1 MYSII
6 CGSAP
11 FLPMFALISRNA
23 GFNYCLTIFDASLPI
38 RMVLRREILY
48 LTHLIGKYRARL
60 GIFCSDLME
69 QKREEGKG
77 RRARQIYS
85 KPLLIIDRRHIWSL
99 FASKLDGWKRTP
111 LVTYSFLTRFY
122 SFYISKWIKN
132 LKDLRYINF
141 YHKVLSNKSNTLCNN
156 LRRKIYNSVICYR
169 YINTITESLYFAYI
183 YSNYLVI
190 NQLGTRTCP
199 NTLHN
204 SWKSSKK
211 LIFFP
216 RTSRTYSN
224 QLHSLSQKALS
235 TLGSPP
241 YLPKRTR
248 ANFFFPIDHNVS
260 LSHQYLYRQSSPSP
274 PNYLSLNLP
283 STRTFH
289 QKIRRNF
296 DRLGEPASIRYP
308 ARMNRGGENRWTV
321 AFGDGL
327 HGVSTTETPRRSHT
341 LRNQSFH
348 CPCRAHIPQPAL

>member
-1 MYSII
+1 M
-6 CGSAP
+6 
-11 FLPMFALISRNA
+11 
-23 GFNYCLTIFDASLPI
+23 
-38 RMVLRREILY
+38 
-48 LTHLIGKYRARL
+48 
-60 GIFCSDLME
+60 
-69 QKREEGKG
+69 
-77 RRARQIYS
+77 
-85 KPLLIIDRRHIWSL
+85 
-99 FASKLDGWKRTP
+99 
-111 LVTYSFLTRFY
+111 
-122 SFYISKWIKN
+122 
-132 LKDLRYINF
+132 
-141 YHKVLSNKSNTLCNN
+141 
-156 LRRKIYNSVICYR
+156 
-169 YINTITESLYFAYI
+169 
-183 YSNYLVI
+183 VI

-224 QLHSLSQKALS
+224 QLHSFSQKALS

-241 YLPKRTR
+241 YLPKRAR
-248 ANFFFPIDHNVS
+248 ANFFFPID
-260 LSHQYLYRQSSPSP
+260 P
-274 PNYLSLNLP
+274 PQRVIITSILISTVLSLDSNLGQKL
-283 STRTFH
+283 STASFHLSH